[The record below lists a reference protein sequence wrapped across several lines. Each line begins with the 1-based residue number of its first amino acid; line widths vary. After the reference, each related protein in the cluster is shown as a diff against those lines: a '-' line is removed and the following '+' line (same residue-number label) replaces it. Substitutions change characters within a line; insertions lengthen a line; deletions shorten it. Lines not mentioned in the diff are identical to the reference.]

1 VDDLPFKASGF
12 NERRVATVLVRHLK
26 EPLPDYW
33 VGDLRGETLRLLS
46 LKVVVLFIGRH
57 AVARRYSGLVSWCV
71 GVLGWCC
78 GGGPIVAQTA
88 KAIAKVTNMKEAG
101 IGFSLSMMNCDHCE
115 TSSFRISCK
124 RDKQYSR

>member
-1 VDDLPFKASGF
+1 VDDLPLKASGF

-26 EPLPDYW
+26 ESLPDYW

-71 GVLGWCC
+71 GVLGSCC

-88 KAIAKVTNMKEAG
+88 KAITKVANMKEAG
-101 IGFSLSMMNCDHCE
+101 IGFSLSMMNCDQCE
-115 TSSFRISCK
+115 NSSFRISCK